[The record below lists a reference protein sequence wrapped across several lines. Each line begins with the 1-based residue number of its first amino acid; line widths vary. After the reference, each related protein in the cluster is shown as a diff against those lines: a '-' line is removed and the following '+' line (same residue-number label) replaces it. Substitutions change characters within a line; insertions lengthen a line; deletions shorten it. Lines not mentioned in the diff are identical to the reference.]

1 MSNNIKKELLSL
13 MQKAV
18 KLEVEKNGNEAS
30 RYCPVILHQP
40 KRPKKLKQVM
50 KILLCKWKENR
61 EVEMM
66 QSISSYINPN
76 TRGLTSNY
84 KNTAIKDKEAYNG
97 VMSQHLLN
105 PVEDLVQALGQMQL
119 YLHLLQQKMKI
130 EHQIKR
136 NRKNL
141 ENRR

>member
-1 MSNNIKKELLSL
+1 
-13 MQKAV
+13 
-18 KLEVEKNGNEAS
+18 
-30 RYCPVILHQP
+30 
-40 KRPKKLKQVM
+40 M

-76 TRGLTSNY
+76 TRALTSNY

-119 YLHLLQQKMKI
+119 YLHLLQ
-130 EHQIKR
+130 
-136 NRKNL
+136 
-141 ENRR
+141 